1 MALPATMKV
10 LGLGLGILV
19 IVLVGVLSE
28 ATVRILLKYSKGGG
42 SDSYAG
48 LMDDAFGDV
57 GKKVLESCVV
67 INNLGVLVIY
77 MIILGKFL
85 KLSMICFG
93 FFFMFLNILLL
104 LYLWCYV

>member
-1 MALPATMKV
+1 MSGAIMNLSTTIIGAGIMALPATMKV

-28 ATVRILLKYSKGGG
+28 ATVRILLKYSRQSG

-85 KLSMICFG
+85 ICSCF
-93 FFFMFLNILLL
+93 
-104 LYLWCYV
+104 